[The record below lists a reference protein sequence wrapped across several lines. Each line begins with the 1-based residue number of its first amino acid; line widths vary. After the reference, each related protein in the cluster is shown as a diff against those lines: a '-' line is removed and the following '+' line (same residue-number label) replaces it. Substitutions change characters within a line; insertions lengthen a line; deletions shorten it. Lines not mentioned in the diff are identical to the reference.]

1 VIVSFV
7 PGSPQR
13 GRGVSQVAEQRM
25 REWTLGLEL
34 QQRRE
39 KESAAAHLGDE
50 IRPYIAISR
59 ETGAGG
65 GVLARRLFEILG
77 WDVLHREILDDMANR
92 YQLPRDMLDFVDE
105 RTSNWLLEVF
115 GKWISQR
122 VVTQSEY
129 IVHLGQIVLMAA
141 RANNAIFVGR
151 GANFLLPSD
160 RGVSIYLVAPM
171 EMRVQHVRQK
181 LKCSDVEAREHIRNT
196 DKGRRDFVSRHF
208 NKDVLDGHHHDL
220 VINRA
225 RISIDEIAGMVIDVC
240 RHRFGDVS

>member
-1 VIVSFV
+1 MSFV
-7 PGSPQR
+7 PGGPQR

-39 KESAAAHLGDE
+39 KEYAASQLGEE

-65 GVLARRLFEILG
+65 GVLARRISEILG

-141 RANNAIFVGR
+141 RASSAIFVGR
-151 GANFLLPSD
+151 GADSLLPFD
-160 RGVSIYLVAPM
+160 RGVSVYLVAPM
-171 EMRVQHVRQK
+171 EMRVEHVRKK
-181 LKCSDVEAREHIRNT
+181 LACSDAAAREHIRST
-196 DKGRRDFVSRHF
+196 DKGRRDFVQRHF
-208 NKDVLDGHHHDL
+208 NKDVRDGHHHDL

-225 RISIDEIAGMVIDVC
+225 GISIDGAAELVVNVC
-240 RHRFGDVS
+240 RRRFGDA